1 VDQAGKDPG
10 DSTGADPAVGEP
22 PSAEEVVAAMETI
35 VKWLIVTV
43 GRLASGGASVHP
55 G

>member
-1 VDQAGKDPG
+1 MDQAGKYPG
-10 DSTGADPAVGEP
+10 DRTGADPAASET

-35 VKWLIVTV
+35 IKWLIVTV
-43 GRLASGGASVHP
+43 GRLASGGASVHT